1 MASLSMAERRTA
13 LASDFDLDE
22 EPAPQPTSLAIRT
35 IKPHAYTLLECLAA
49 ADRNHPSLWAAKARV
64 AVAHAQ
70 LTEAKWAPYSNWSS
84 QMAFGAFPNIG
95 GSPLYGATP
104 REAVNNPGVLGFAG
118 PIFRFEINGGI
129 PLWTFGKIS
138 SIREAA
144 EADVR
149 RNEWDAEKFRQQ
161 VRMDVRRAY
170 FGLKLARDSRFMM
183 NDVSKRL
190 EDASISL
197 QAKLDKHE
205 GGVDEIDKTRLEVE
219 RDIFESR
226 RGEIDRGERKAL
238 AALRFM
244 TGIENNFDIVDE
256 PLKRPTIAIRPLVSY
271 LTAARLYRP
280 EINMARAGVVARNK
294 YLEYERAR
302 MYPDLVAGFGAT
314 YTVAPTAVPQTTA
327 WIGDPFNFFSYQY
340 GALLRWNMDFFAQQA
355 RVAKAESFTEET
367 RALSRLAT
375 GGVAVEVEEQ
385 YGNVLEAKKRE
396 EQWAKVEHRAK
407 GWISTIRDRIDVGTA
422 DERALLEP
430 LRQFWNA
437 RLQHAIALMDLN
449 VTMSELAR
457 VSGWDEVAPTDE

>member
-1 MASLSMAERRTA
+1 
-13 LASDFDLDE
+13 
-22 EPAPQPTSLAIRT
+22 
-35 IKPHAYTLLECLAA
+35 
-49 ADRNHPSLWAAKARV
+49 
-64 AVAHAQ
+64 
-70 LTEAKWAPYSNWSS
+70 
-84 QMAFGAFPNIG
+84 
-95 GSPLYGATP
+95 
-104 REAVNNPGVLGFAG
+104 
-118 PIFRFEINGGI
+118 
-129 PLWTFGKIS
+129 
-138 SIREAA
+138 
-144 EADVR
+144 
-149 RNEWDAEKFRQQ
+149 
-161 VRMDVRRAY
+161 
-170 FGLKLARDSRFMM
+170 
-183 NDVSKRL
+183 
-190 EDASISL
+190 
-197 QAKLDKHE
+197 
-205 GGVDEIDKTRLEVE
+205 
-219 RDIFESR
+219 
-226 RGEIDRGERKAL
+226 
-238 AALRFM
+238 M

-256 PLKRPTIAIRPLVSY
+256 PLKRPTIALRPLLSY

-430 LRQFWNA
+430 MRQFWNA